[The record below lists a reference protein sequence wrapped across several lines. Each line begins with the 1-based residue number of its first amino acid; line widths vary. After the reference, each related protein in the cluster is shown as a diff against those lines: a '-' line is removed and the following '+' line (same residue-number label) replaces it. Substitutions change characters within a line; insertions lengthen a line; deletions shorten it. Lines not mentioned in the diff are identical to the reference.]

1 METLSRVTKRAG
13 AALICLAVAGCASRP
28 EPVVPEPER
37 HYRFADVQSIPANAW
52 IEQNHDAVG
61 IAPMRIWVE
70 TRSDGVPKRAVVLRA
85 HDRLTGAWEQK
96 VIATV
101 PMPSRIL
108 FDLRPW
114 MSAEQV
120 SWYAGP

>member
-1 METLSRVTKRAG
+1 MGQLSRSVAT
-13 AALICLAVAGCASRP
+13 AAAAVVLASCATRP
-28 EPVVPEPER
+28 EPAAPEPER
-37 HYRFADVQSIPANAW
+37 HYRFADIQSIPANAW

-61 IAPMRIWVE
+61 IAPMRIWAE
-70 TRSDGVPKRAVVLRA
+70 TRSDGVPKQPVILRA

-101 PMPSRIL
+101 PFPSRIL

-114 MSAEQV
+114 LPAD
-120 SWYAGP
+120 YPRY

>member
-1 METLSRVTKRAG
+1 MGTLSRTIERAG
-13 AALICLAVAGCASRP
+13 AALVAVAMVGCASAP
-28 EPVVPEPER
+28 EAVEPEPER

-96 VIATV
+96 VIATG

-120 SWYAGP
+120 SWYSGP

>member
-1 METLSRVTKRAG
+1 MGQLSRSVATAAAAVVLASCVT
-13 AALICLAVAGCASRP
+13 RP
-28 EPVVPEPER
+28 EPAAPEPER
-37 HYRFADVQSIPANAW
+37 HYRFADIQSIPANAW

-70 TRSDGVPKRAVVLRA
+70 THESGVPKRPVILRA
-85 HDRLTGAWEQK
+85 HDRFTGAWEQK
-96 VIATV
+96 VIATM

-114 MSAEQV
+114 LPAPRV
-120 SWYAGP
+120 VGP

>member
-28 EPVVPEPER
+28 EPVEPEPER

-70 TRSDGVPKRAVVLRA
+70 TRADGVPKRPVVLRA

-114 MSAEQV
+114 MTAEQV